1 MTLTDHVRQLQVN
14 VENDNDDHETNMEE
28 ERNKLRRLTDEL
40 EALKLDMEEYKQQ
53 CEVERYEK

>member
-1 MTLTDHVRQLQVN
+1 MRQLQVN
-14 VENDNDDHETNMEE
+14 VGNDNDDHETNMEE
-28 ERNKLRRLTDEL
+28 ERNKLRRLTVEL